1 LDQQEEVVN
10 TTIQELKQWK
20 NSMSI
25 IERVKGKQDMKT
37 LQVELKTTQN
47 KKQARKAQLEP
58 LQEKVAQIIV
68 KMEKEK
74 KIMAWDH
81 ADSVESPKE
90 HITMQRVE

>member
-1 LDQQEEVVN
+1 
-10 TTIQELKQWK
+10 
-20 NSMSI
+20 M
-25 IERVKGKQDMKT
+25 
-37 LQVELKTTQN
+37 QN
-47 KKQARKAQLEP
+47 DKQARQAKLEP

-81 ADSVESPKE
+81 AESVESPKE